1 MPAPSDVTVSPD
13 RDAPAHP
20 TAILAI
26 ICISYFMVIL
36 DNSIIFT
43 GLPRIES
50 AMQFTPTGLTWV
62 QDAYT
67 LVFGG
72 LLLLGAR
79 AGDILG
85 RRRAFMAGFQT
96 FSCIR
101 VKCSARSSWTRHRAT
116 RTTSESV
123 KRGSKPVF
131 TSKRWSKSLTC
142 RSLNVPDCD
151 AASRSWE
158 RAMKE
163 S

>member
-1 MPAPSDVTVSPD
+1 MTTSVRSQ
-13 RDAPAHP
+13 HK

-50 AMQFTPTGLTWV
+50 AMGFSPTRLSWV

-79 AGDILG
+79 AGDIVG
-85 RRRAFMAGFQT
+85 WRRMFVAGLVLFGLAS
-96 FSCIR
+96 FLVGI
-101 VKCSARSSWTRHRAT
+101 APYAW
-116 RTTSESV
+116 
-123 KRGSKPVF
+123 
-131 TSKRWSKSLTC
+131 WLI
-142 RSLNVPDCD
+142 
-151 AASRSWE
+151 AA
-158 RAMKE
+158 
-163 S
+163 